1 MAKGDVDDP
10 EEDPALFPERRV
22 RPWVVD
28 DDAERKMEELRD
40 DLERTLTS
48 ISPVKEGMGES
59 ILDRTLRSD
68 NSGELFFK
76 ELASLEAKDRA
87 KVAGVTSGCVS
98 LYPIGEIFEDLYRE
112 THGLPPRN
120 QNHAYVQHEG
130 DEGNCRPEE
139 IHGAPEVES
148 SAPPAAAV
156 RKGGGR
162 GSRGHD
168 GGGGEGC
175 CELATDPDVVRL
187 LAELQAGLVDDPNCC
202 SDGSDAELGGEGKG
216 RAEEDEDDDD
226 NDDKKKETDE
236 GDRDTDQE
244 GQEAAGDETKDGT
257 NGPRL
262 ASEEQH
268 PAGGESAEAAAGKE
282 RASSPRGGEHH
293 NPEVVRRVDISRMK
307 IDGGGPQARPRS
319 APSACLSAGGFSRLS
334 SRASSSSRLA
344 RAVSQRLMEAT
355 REVEGQRAPEA
366 QGGGGDCDR
375 GAGRGEA
382 TGRLR
387 PSTSASRIAQ
397 ADERI
402 DVVKQNAE
410 ALQASMSVKRTRYL
424 NSRKPRAARWSPRD
438 RDLPL
443 GPRGQPSAPRAASH
457 SAAPPPAAVR
467 QRPKTAVA
475 KNRRPRPHNNR
486 GHAGNTNNGN
496 PLLNHRETEFLFG
509 AGTAPEVVAAA
520 VAATA
525 AEDDGDD
532 VSRRAPSLRKT
543 TLGRML
549 RRSSA
554 SSFSPSNGGDV
565 RRRNV
570 RPELSE
576 CGSSS
581 ASSLYRRP
589 LSAGNACSGSLF
601 LEDGKR
607 RAGRGTAQAID
618 DDTSCAKHTLGGMP
632 RAGKHAAVA
641 QAAATRAKRR
651 PSSAAPGNGCSRR
664 RDRPPSPSQ
673 TSSHHY
679 GRHQQTAGGGRTRTR
694 KDSPSSR
701 KSDGGGGQS
710 PAARSS
716 LARTRGDRHEAAT
729 AAQGCGYHGVG
740 AAPAAGGSAERE
752 PAAMMNA
759 RQALEATIREAVD
772 TVSPVEQ
779 FVNARKTIADMKQIN
794 TKDST
799 GDILLSTQGM
809 TKARIADDCW
819 SSEAQRQ
826 YRG

>member
-1 MAKGDVDDP
+1 
-10 EEDPALFPERRV
+10 
-22 RPWVVD
+22 
-28 DDAERKMEELRD
+28 MEELRD

-48 ISPVKEGMGES
+48 ISPVKEGTGES

-68 NSGELFFK
+68 NSGELFFE
-76 ELASLEAKDRA
+76 ELASLEAKDRT
-87 KVAGVTSGCVS
+87 KVAGVASGGRVS
-98 LYPIGEIFEDLYRE
+98 QYPIGEIFEDLYRE
-112 THGLPPRN
+112 THGLPPRK
-120 QNHAYVQHEG
+120 QNHAYVQHDG

-139 IHGAPEVES
+139 IHGAPKVES

-156 RKGGGR
+156 REEGGG
-162 GSRGHD
+162 GSGGHD

-202 SDGSDAELGGEGKG
+202 SDGSDAEVGEEGKG
-216 RAEEDEDDDD
+216 RAEEEEGEEDDDD
-226 NDDKKKETDE
+226 DNGDKKKETDE
-236 GDRDTDQE
+236 GDRVAHQE
-244 GQEAAGDETKDGT
+244 GQEEAARDETKDGT

-262 ASEEQH
+262 VSKEQH
-268 PAGGESAEAAAGKE
+268 PAGGESAAAAAMAAAAAAGKE
-282 RASSPRGGEHH
+282 RASSTRGGEHH
-293 NPEVVRRVDISRMK
+293 NPEVVRWVDVSRMK

-319 APSACLSAGGFSRLS
+319 APSSCLSAWGFSRLS
-334 SRASSSSRLA
+334 SRASSSSRLT
-344 RAVSQRLMEAT
+344 RTVSQRLMEAT

-366 QGGGGDCDR
+366 QGGGGDHGR

-382 TGRLR
+382 AGRLR
-387 PSTSASRIAQ
+387 PSTSASRITK

-443 GPRGQPSAPRAASH
+443 GPRGQPSASRAASR
-457 SAAPPPAAVR
+457 SGAPPPAAVR

-475 KNRRPRPHNNR
+475 KNRRHRPYNSR
-486 GHAGNTNNGN
+486 GHAGNTNKGN
-496 PLLNHRETEFLFG
+496 PLLNRRETEFLFG
-509 AGTAPEVVAAA
+509 AGTAPEVAAAA

-525 AEDDGDD
+525 AEEDDDDD

-554 SSFSPSNGGDV
+554 SSFSPSNGGDA
-565 RRRNV
+565 RQRNN
-570 RPELSE
+570 RPKLSE
-576 CGSSS
+576 CSSSS

-589 LSAGNACSGSLF
+589 LSAGNACSGFLF

-618 DDTSCAKHTLGGMP
+618 HDTSCAKHTLGAVP

-641 QAAATRAKRR
+641 QAAATRARRR

-664 RDRPPSPSQ
+664 RDRPSSPSQ

-679 GRHQQTAGGGRTRTR
+679 GRHQETAGGDRTRTR
-694 KDSPSSR
+694 TRRDSPSSR
-701 KSDGGGGQS
+701 QNDTGGGQI

-716 LARTRGDRHEAAT
+716 LARTRGDHHEAA
-729 AAQGCGYHGVG
+729 AVASQGCGNQGVG
-740 AAPAAGGSAERE
+740 TTPAAGGRAGRE

-809 TKARIADDCW
+809 TRARIADDCW

>member
-1 MAKGDVDDP
+1 
-10 EEDPALFPERRV
+10 
-22 RPWVVD
+22 
-28 DDAERKMEELRD
+28 MEELRD

-48 ISPVKEGMGES
+48 ISPIKEGTSES

-76 ELASLEAKDRA
+76 ELASLEAKDRT
-87 KVAGVTSGCVS
+87 KVAGVAPGGCVS
-98 LYPIGEIFEDLYRE
+98 QYPIGEIFENLYRE
-112 THGLPPRN
+112 THGLPPRK
-120 QNHAYVQHEG
+120 QNHAYVQDDG
-130 DEGNCRPEE
+130 DEGNSRPEE
-139 IHGAPEVES
+139 HHGVPEVES
-148 SAPPAAAV
+148 SAPPAVAV
-156 RKGGGR
+156 RDEGGR
-162 GSRGHD
+162 GSRHHD
-168 GGGGEGC
+168 GGGEGY
-175 CELATDPDVVRL
+175 CELAADPDVVRL
-187 LAELQAGLVDDPNCC
+187 LAQLQAGLVDDPNCC
-202 SDGSDAELGGEGKG
+202 SDGSDTEVGGEGKG
-216 RAEEDEDDDD
+216 RAKEDEDDDD
-226 NDDKKKETDE
+226 NDGKKRETDE
-236 GDRDTDQE
+236 GDRGADQG
-244 GQEAAGDETKDGT
+244 GQEEAAGDETNDGT

-268 PAGGESAEAAAGKE
+268 PAGGGSAAAAAGKK
-282 RASSPRGGEHH
+282 RASSPHGGEHH
-293 NPEVVRRVDISRMK
+293 NPKVVRRVDISRMK
-307 IDGGGPQARPRS
+307 IDGIDPQARPRS

-344 RAVSQRLMEAT
+344 RTMSQRLMEAT

-366 QGGGGDCDR
+366 QGGGVDCGR

-382 TGRLR
+382 AGRLR
-387 PSTSASRIAQ
+387 PSTSASRIAL
-397 ADERI
+397 AEERI

-438 RDLPL
+438 RDLPV
-443 GPRGQPSAPRAASH
+443 GSRGQPSGTRAASR
-457 SAAPPPAAVR
+457 SGAPPPSAVR
-467 QRPKTAVA
+467 ERPKTAVA
-475 KNRRPRPHNNR
+475 KNRRHCPHNSR

-496 PLLNHRETEFLFG
+496 PLLNRRETEFLFG
-509 AGTAPEVVAAA
+509 AGTAPEVAAAA

-525 AEDDGDD
+525 AEDDDD
-532 VSRRAPSLRKT
+532 DDSRRAPSLRKT

-576 CGSSS
+576 CNSSS

-589 LSAGNACSGSLF
+589 LSAGIACSGSLF
-601 LEDGKR
+601 LEDGQR

-618 DDTSCAKHTLGGMP
+618 HGTSCAKHTLGAVP

-641 QAAATRAKRR
+641 QAAATRVRRR

-664 RDRPPSPSQ
+664 RDRPSSPSQ

-694 KDSPSSR
+694 KGSPSSR
-701 KSDGGGGQS
+701 KNDGGGGQG

-716 LARTRGDRHEAAT
+716 LAQTRGDHHEAA
-729 AAQGCGYHGVG
+729 AVASHGWGDQGVG
-740 AAPAAGGSAERE
+740 ATPAAGERAGRE
-752 PAAMMNA
+752 PTAMMNA

-779 FVNARKTIADMKQIN
+779 FVNARKTITDMKQIN
-794 TKDST
+794 TQDTT
-799 GDILLSTQGM
+799 GDILLSTQ
-809 TKARIADDCW
+809 
-819 SSEAQRQ
+819 
-826 YRG
+826 